1 MSVEARTDSSFRH
14 VLDCD
19 GSSLSAQ
26 LGGYHQQTLEQSS
39 QLRTAAFNYQKVGRL
54 HIMNSLLMSCKLK
67 NVDKTP
73 LHPA

>member
-19 GSSLSAQ
+19 GSSLSSV
-26 LGGYHQQTLEQSS
+26 GIISRHSS
-39 QLRTAAFNYQKVGRL
+39 SHLSRTAAFNYQKVAGL